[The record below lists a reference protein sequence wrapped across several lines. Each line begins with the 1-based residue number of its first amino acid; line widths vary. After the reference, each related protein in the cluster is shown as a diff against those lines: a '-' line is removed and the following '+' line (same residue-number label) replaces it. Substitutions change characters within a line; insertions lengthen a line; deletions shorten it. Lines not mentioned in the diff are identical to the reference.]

1 MPESA
6 PAFVHVTATGSRRL
20 KVVFQSGKA
29 SKGASITGYY
39 IGYKVANSPSFIF
52 KTVKLQNLMKEDEKA
67 NGKLAYELSNLEK
80 QTKYAIV
87 VQGKQHSHTKLE
99 TYLITFLMIVPS
111 IVSKPSLKLLAF
123 NVKGAGPLSS
133 EAICQT
139 LEFDAPNAPEVELD
153 SVQFNSVTIAW
164 QQNDNDNPVFGYI
177 IKFKRK
183 TSVSN
188 KIPIADYLAFPLE
201 RTANSTAANRSSN
214 NPSDTDAN
222 LSQPEKVGE
231 DAMDSSWLETQIMN
245 TEQTKFTINNLK
257 CGSFYLI
264 KVCAFNSMGRGPDSD
279 VLQVKTKGSKP
290 QIPDKEQLFV
300 LNSSYVQLNLFV
312 FSNFEHVEHCP
323 IEYLNVKYKPSN
335 EEIWTNWLLSSQD
348 QYLNGQSIS
357 SNQPLR
363 NNLLL
368 DATSNEQNSN
378 LVSNLVPNLAAGNGE
393 FLTYHNK
400 NNFPETC
407 IINNLSPASWFNVW
421 LTVRNSA
428 GNSEAIYRIAT
439 LTENGGRR
447 LYGIRW
453 AANGYETPVQ
463 KRIFSEI

>member
-39 IGYKVANSPSFIF
+39 IGYKVVNSPSYIF
-52 KTVKLQNLMKEDEKA
+52 KTVKLQNLMKEDEKT

-87 VQGKQHSHTKLE
+87 VQGKSVTNRDHHSHSHAE
-99 TYLITFLMIVPS
+99 FM
-111 IVSKPSLKLLAF
+111 LLRRLVTILTEFTSSAF
-123 NVKGAGPLSS
+123 NLKGAGPLSS

-139 LEFDAPNAPEVELD
+139 LEFDAPNSPEVELD

-183 TSVSN
+183 TSASN
-188 KIPIADYLAFPLE
+188 KIPTADYLAFPGE
-201 RTANSTAANRSSN
+201 QQQRGISNKSSSG

-222 LSQPEKVGE
+222 LSQPEKPG
-231 DAMDSSWLETQIMN
+231 DDSTDSSWLETQIMN
-245 TEQTKFTINNLK
+245 TEQSKFTINNLK

-279 VLQVKTKGSKP
+279 VLQVKTKGAKP

-300 LNSSYVQLNLFV
+300 LNSSYLQLNLFV
-312 FSNFEHVEHCP
+312 FSNFEHIEHCP

-335 EEIWTNWLLSSQD
+335 EETWTNWLLSSQD
-348 QYLNGQSIS
+348 QYLNGQSIN
-357 SNQPLR
+357 SNQPPR
-363 NNLLL
+363 TNLLL
-368 DATSNEQNSN
+368 DAGGSNEQSSN
-378 LVSNLVPNLAAGNGE
+378 LVSNLVPNLAGNGE

-421 LTVRNSA
+421 VTVRNSA
-428 GNSEAIYRIAT
+428 GNSDAIYRVAT
-439 LTENGGRR
+439 LTENGGKQFE
-447 LYGIRW
+447 L
-453 AANGYETPVQ
+453 
-463 KRIFSEI
+463 

>member
-1 MPESA
+1 M
-6 PAFVHVTATGSRRL
+6 
-20 KVVFQSGKA
+20 
-29 SKGASITGYY
+29 
-39 IGYKVANSPSFIF
+39 
-52 KTVKLQNLMKEDEKA
+52 
-67 NGKLAYELSNLEK
+67 
-80 QTKYAIV
+80 
-87 VQGKQHSHTKLE
+87 
-99 TYLITFLMIVPS
+99 
-111 IVSKPSLKLLAF
+111 
-123 NVKGAGPLSS
+123 
-133 EAICQT
+133 
-139 LEFDAPNAPEVELD
+139 
-153 SVQFNSVTIAW
+153 
-164 QQNDNDNPVFGYI
+164 FGYI

-183 TSVSN
+183 TSTSS

-201 RTANSTAANRSSN
+201 QRTTNNSTTSKSSN
-214 NPSDTDAN
+214 GASDSDSN
-222 LSQPEKVGE
+222 LSQSEKQTD
-231 DAMDSSWLETQIMN
+231 DATDSSWLETQIMN

-264 KVCAFNSMGRGPDSD
+264 KVCAFNSMGRGADSD

-300 LNSSYVQLNLFV
+300 LNSSYLQLNLFV

-335 EEIWTNWLLSSQD
+335 EETWTNWLLSSQD
-348 QYLNGQSIS
+348 QYLNGQSIN
-357 SNQPLR
+357 SNQPVR

-368 DATSNEQNSN
+368 DTASNEQNSN

-428 GNSEAIYRIAT
+428 GASDAIYKIAT
-439 LTENGGRR
+439 LTENGGGWLHAVYR
-447 LYGIRW
+447 LH
-453 AANGYETPVQ
+453 TVCPTV
-463 KRIFSEI
+463 

>member
-1 MPESA
+1 M
-6 PAFVHVTATGSRRL
+6 

-39 IGYKVANSPSFIF
+39 IGYKVANSPSYIF

-67 NGKLAYELSNLEK
+67 NGKLAYELSSLEK

-87 VQGKQHSHTKLE
+87 VQGKTANDSSE
-99 TYLITFLMIVPS
+99 PGYRPS
-111 IVSKPSLKLLAF
+111 SVCSANYRFSAF

-183 TSVSN
+183 TSASN

-201 RTANSTAANRSSN
+201 QQRVPGNSTANKSAN
-214 NPSDTDAN
+214 NPSDSDAN
-222 LSQPEKVGE
+222 PSQPEKPTD
-231 DAMDSSWLETQIMN
+231 DALDSSWLETQIMN

-279 VLQVKTKGSKP
+279 VLQVKTKGAKP
-290 QIPDKEQLFV
+290 QIPDKDQLFV
-300 LNSSYVQLNLFV
+300 LNSSYLQLNLFV
-312 FSNFEHVEHCP
+312 FSNFEHVEYCP

-335 EEIWTNWLLSSQD
+335 EETWTNWLLSGQD
-348 QYLNGQSIS
+348 AYLSAQSIS
-357 SNQPLR
+357 SNQPVR
-363 NNLLL
+363 NSLL
-368 DATSNEQNSN
+368 DAASSEQNSN

-400 NNFPETC
+400 NSFPETC

-428 GNSEAIYRIAT
+428 GTSSATYKIAT
-439 LTENGGRR
+439 LTENGGGRSVC
-447 LYGIRW
+447 LQ
-453 AANGYETPVQ
+453 TVM
-463 KRIFSEI
+463 KRTLNSSEF